1 MEKKYY
7 QKVYYKAEQF
17 NGEQALAD
25 KYHMKHRKAKDGT
38 IHFLLGN
45 RRVHLGD
52 WLVRKEYTDKVK
64 PVDNYCFELL
74 FKRNED
80 Y

>member
-1 MEKKYY
+1 
-7 QKVYYKAEQF
+7 
-17 NGEQALAD
+17 
-25 KYHMKHRKAKDGT
+25 MKRRKAKDGT

-74 FKRNED
+74 FKKDEGC
-80 Y
+80 

>member
-7 QKVYYKAEQF
+7 LKVYYKAEQF

-25 KYHMKHRKAKDGT
+25 KYRMKRRKAKDGT